1 MKRKLIP
8 TLLATA
14 LAISPLGLR
23 ANEQTIQTE
32 PTTPQTEI
40 SAPPTETTSPKTE
53 TSATPETD
61 NEAKEPREV
70 GAASTDAAAA
80 ARTRK
85 WQNIGIAALAVAV
98 AATAIYLASTNGGH
112 ND

>member
-14 LAISPLGLR
+14 LALSPLGLR
-23 ANEQTIQTE
+23 ANEQVIETE
-32 PTTPQTEI
+32 PSTPQTEI
-40 SAPPTETTSPKTE
+40 SAPPAEST
-53 TSATPETD
+53 
-61 NEAKEPREV
+61 AKEPREV

-80 ARTRK
+80 ARTKK